1 MENEIEELKK
11 ENKKLEDDNKRLK
24 KEYLNRFMR
33 VIFKFIKLAILGFF
47 GLVIFYLID
56 NFTEKYYIYKDKYPT
71 KDCFE
76 SEKNYAIKESEAQK
90 KIAEL
95 QKEICSLKSKTTE
108 TKKET
113 SSSKTTKTQ
122 TTKNT
127 ADEKS
132 PCENKSDLFKQ

>member
-24 KEYLNRFMR
+24 DMLDNRQLK
-33 VIFKFIKLAILGFF
+33 FKNKLLKLIVWLLLGWGVFL
-47 GLVIFYLID
+47 GIGNLA
-56 NFTEKYYIYKDKYPT
+56 NKYYEYKDKHPT

-76 SEKNYAIKESEAQK
+76 IEKNYAIKESEAQK

-95 QKEICSLKSKTTE
+95 QKELCTLKSKTTE